1 MRSQMRVR
9 FLIGL
14 IAASIPVVAGTSS
27 ALAQREDERYL
38 HLEQMRPPVASP
50 PSRQRPRIEEPPPRA
65 APQPQTG
72 QQAPS
77 GFFGGSFFGF
87 RRAEPPPAPPAAAP
101 PPVEARRPIAPDP
114 GEPYGRRAYP
124 ERVYREPAERPQR
137 EPVERAY
144 REPAERTFERRRV
157 VSRPAPTVRAPKAV
171 VEKPKAV
178 EPTTHVVVFGDSLA
192 EALREGLYEAYEDS
206 VEIDVVNKTRG
217 DSGLARNDHY
227 DWAKSLGDYLG
238 ANPKITLAVVML
250 GINDRQPIREGD
262 ASHDLL
268 SDRWREIYRD
278 RVDALVKILSERRIP
293 LVWVGTPP
301 VKNEKSSAELITLN
315 DIYRERVQRAGGTYV
330 DIWPGFVDD
339 ENRYAAVGPDT
350 GGQTARLRSND
361 GVHFTAAGARK
372 AAFFVETE
380 LKRLLGRKDG
390 TAVATVPAAPG
401 AAEAG
406 SPPGA
411 AQLGAPGTDAID
423 RIITA
428 SLPALPEPPGLI
440 PLAARPAAGPV
451 VPLTRPDTSPGGALM
466 GARPKFDGDAAFL
479 VDQALRN
486 GVAPAPKPGRADDF
500 SWPPS

>member
-1 MRSQMRVR
+1 MRVR

-38 HLEQMRPPVASP
+38 HLEQMRPSP
-50 PSRQRPRIEEPPPRA
+50 RPRPRSEEPPPRA
-65 APQPQTG
+65 APQAPTG
-72 QQAPS
+72 QQVPS

-87 RRAEPPPAPPAAAP
+87 RRPDPPPAPPAAAP
-101 PPVEARRPIAPDP
+101 PVEARRPIAPEP
-114 GEPYGRRAYP
+114 SEPYGRRAFP
-124 ERVYREPAERPQR
+124 D
-137 EPVERAY
+137 RAY
-144 REPAERTFERRRV
+144 REPADRPQRETVERAFRDPGERTFERRRV
-157 VSRPAPTVRAPKAV
+157 VARPAPAVRAPRAV

-192 EALREGLYEAYEDS
+192 EALRDGLHEAYEDA
-206 VEIDVVNKTRG
+206 VEIDVVNRTRG
-217 DSGLARNDHY
+217 DSGLVRNDHY
-227 DWAKSLGDYLG
+227 DWAKALADYLG

-250 GINDRQPIREGD
+250 GINDRQPIREGE
-262 ASHDLL
+262 ASHEFL

-278 RVDALVKILSERRIP
+278 RVDALVKTLGERRVP

-301 VKNEKSSAELITLN
+301 VKNEKSSADLVALN

-361 GVHFTAAGARK
+361 GVHFTGAGARK

-390 TAVATVPAAPG
+390 TAVATVPVAPG
-401 AAEAG
+401 PGEAG
-406 SPPGA
+406 SQPGA
-411 AQLGAPGTDAID
+411 AQPGVSSATDAID

-428 SLPALPEPPGLI
+428 SLPALPEPPGVI

-451 VPLTRPDTSPGGALM
+451 VPLTKPDTSPGGTLM
-466 GARPKFDGDAAFL
+466 GARPRFDGDAAFL

-486 GVAPAPKPGRADDF
+486 GVAPIPRPGRADDF

>member
-1 MRSQMRVR
+1 MRVR

-14 IAASIPVVAGTSS
+14 LAASIPVVAGASS

-38 HLEQMRPPVASP
+38 HLEQMRPPASP
-50 PSRQRPRIEEPPPRA
+50 RPRPRSEEPPPRA
-65 APQPQTG
+65 APQAG

-77 GFFGGSFFGF
+77 GFFGGSLFGF
-87 RRAEPPPAPPAAAP
+87 RRPDPPPVAPAATP
-101 PPVEARRPIAPDP
+101 PPVEARRPITPDA

-124 ERVYREPAERPQR
+124 ERAYREPAERPHR
-137 EPVERAY
+137 EPVERAVHD
-144 REPAERTFERRRV
+144 PGERTFERRRV
-157 VSRPAPTVRAPKAV
+157 VARPAPAVRAPRAV

-192 EALREGLYEAYEDS
+192 EALRDGLHEAYEDA
-206 VEIDVVNKTRG
+206 VEIDVVNRTRG
-217 DSGLARNDHY
+217 DSGLVRTDHY
-227 DWAKSLGDYLG
+227 DWAKAIGDYLST
-238 ANPKITLAVVML
+238 NPKITSAVVML

-262 ASHDLL
+262 VSHDPL

-278 RVDALVKILSERRIP
+278 RVDALVRIFSERRIP
-293 LVWVGTPP
+293 LIWVGTPP
-301 VKNEKSSAELITLN
+301 VKNEKSSAELVALN
-315 DIYRERVQRAGGTYV
+315 DIYRDRVQRAGGTYV

-350 GGQTARLRSND
+350 GGQTARLRMND
-361 GVHFTAAGARK
+361 GVHFTDAGARK
-372 AAFFVETE
+372 VAFFVETE

-390 TAVATVPAAPG
+390 SAVATVPAATG
-401 AAEAG
+401 GGEAG
-406 SPPGA
+406 SQPGA
-411 AQLGAPGTDAID
+411 AQPGAGAGTDAID

-428 SLPALPEPPGLI
+428 SLPALPEPPGVI

-451 VPLTRPDTSPGGALM
+451 VPLTRPDTSPGGTLL
-466 GARPKFDGDAAFL
+466 GARPRFDGDAAFL

-486 GVAPAPKPGRADDF
+486 GVAPIPRPGRADDF